1 MLSENLLIPTEED
14 NMKTL
19 FVLLTSLLAV
29 TAQAQTVFEHF
40 TAYDQWVPIE
50 LPDGTLLPNIIVP
63 GDFYCTGGG
72 EPILPVG
79 CEGGN
84 GIHIR
89 DSQGVSCVYEPA
101 TGDPRLEGMAWWN
114 LSANWD
120 TENTGPVNGIW
131 RIVPG
136 GCIEDAS
143 TLPSTW
149 AIDLAIVM
157 DPEGY
162 WDSVDTYWEG
172 TYTGK
177 REVVPDLD
185 APLKI
190 KWVSTLKYVGQGM
203 GDLAG
208 QKMKAVETITT
219 YYPSPLPGEFF
230 GITEPEGVV
239 EITIK
244 TKY

>member
-1 MLSENLLIPTEED
+1 MR
-14 NMKTL
+14 TL
-19 FVLLTSLLAV
+19 FILLASLVAV
-29 TAQAQTVFEHF
+29 TAQAQTTFEHF
-40 TAYDQWVPIE
+40 TANDQWLPIE

-63 GDFYCTGGG
+63 GEFTCTGGG
-72 EPILPVG
+72 EPILPFG
-79 CEGGN
+79 CDGGN

-89 DSQGVSCVYEPA
+89 DSQGVSCVMEPA
-101 TGDPRLEGMAWWN
+101 PYDWRLEGMAWWN

-120 TENTGPVNGIW
+120 SDNTGPVSGIW

-136 GCIEDAS
+136 ECIDM
-143 TLPSTW
+143 
-149 AIDLAIVM
+149 AIVM
-157 DPEGY
+157 DPDNY

-177 REVVPDLD
+177 RELVPDPD
-185 APLKI
+185 APLLV
-190 KWVSTLKYVGQGM
+190 KWVSTLRYVGQGV
-203 GDLAG
+203 GLLAG

-230 GITEPEGVV
+230 GITEPEGIV

-244 TKY
+244 TKH